1 MTGSLPEIDADL
13 LQGLREGDE
22 AAFAAIYRLCAPGLY
37 HRLLRLL
44 KNVAITEEILQDVF
58 LKLWEHRTRIEP
70 DRGFRT
76 YLYRMADNRA
86 IDAFRKISRD
96 KNLQQELW
104 ASYISFCLPSED
116 VFIAKDDYQLIS
128 DAIDQ
133 LPPKR
138 KQILIFCKLEDRSYQ
153 EVANLMGISVS
164 TVSNQL
170 VKAIKEIK
178 AYVIR
183 AAGRQSSSI
192 ILFMSIFQDI

>member
-1 MTGSLPEIDADL
+1 MTGSLPEVDADL
-13 LQGLREGDE
+13 LHGLREGDE
-22 AAFAAIYRLCAPGLY
+22 AAFAAIYRLCAPALY

-44 KNVAITEEILQDVF
+44 KDVAITEEILQDVF
-58 LKLWEHRTRIEP
+58 LKLWEHRQRIEP

-86 IDAFRKISRD
+86 IDVFRKISRD

-104 ASYISFCLPSED
+104 ASNVSFCLQSED
-116 VFIAKDDYQLIS
+116 VFMTKDDYQLVS

-133 LPPKR
+133 LTPKR
-138 KQILIFCKLEDRSYQ
+138 KQILIFCKLEEKSYQ

-178 AYVIR
+178 NYVSR
-183 AAGRQSSSI
+183 SAGPQSSAI
-192 ILFMSIFQDI
+192 ILFISIF